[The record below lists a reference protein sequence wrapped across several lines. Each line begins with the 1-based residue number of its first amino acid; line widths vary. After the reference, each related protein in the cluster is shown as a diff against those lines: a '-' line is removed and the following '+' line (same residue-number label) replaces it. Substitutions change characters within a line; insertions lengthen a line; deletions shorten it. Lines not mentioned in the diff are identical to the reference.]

1 MTTKEIILKV
11 WQENDIIV
19 LSNHGEAD
27 SRYLKVSFEDAE
39 SNKVSLQ
46 GKSVTFYAQ
55 KPDGTKVF
63 NSCDVDSSENVASV
77 LLTSQILSS
86 AGILECEFEIFDS
99 SSKLLKVNGIKI
111 IVADCTDFSEAI
123 ESTSEYNALVE
134 AINQAESFSN
144 SIGSI
149 SDLNTTSKNTLVG
162 AINEINTKVIP
173 VSQGGTGATTAE
185 GARSALEV
193 KKEYVLYSN
202 SSGTS
207 NTITLSDQFTN
218 YDKIKIYYH
227 DNQAYNMNEFS
238 PSQASLVVL
247 DNTYIGT
254 GSEPTTCYTHSA
266 LVKFSGSSVSFSR
279 NGLALMEKPS
289 SISVSSSS
297 SQGIQVT
304 KISGYKY

>member
-123 ESTSEYNALVE
+123 ESTSEYNALV
-134 AINQAESFSN
+134 
-144 SIGSI
+144 
-149 SDLNTTSKNTLVG
+149 G

-227 DNQAYNMNEFS
+227 DNQAYNMTEFS